1 MRRNVPGLTPVVP
14 YVTIRYMQCSN
25 LKKARQALGLT
36 QEQLAERL
44 RTTRQTIA
52 RYELGTHRIPFAVQL
67 AVDHLT
73 SAPRIPLSGTVA
85 AGDPIEPIPQT
96 EVVEV
101 PPGMMGR
108 GETFALKVKG
118 ESMRDEGILPGDL
131 VIVRKQSTARNGQ
144 TVIALVNNEATIK
157 TYYRK
162 GATVELRPA
171 NDTMKPIIVKPAD
184 SLRIE
189 GLVIGVI
196 RYCVK

>member
-1 MRRNVPGLTPVVP
+1 
-14 YVTIRYMQCSN
+14 MQSRN

-36 QEQLAERL
+36 QEELAERL

-52 RYELGTHRIPFAVQL
+52 RYELGTHRIPFAVEL

-85 AGDPIEPIPQT
+85 AGDPIEPIAQM

-108 GETFALKVKG
+108 GETFALRVKG

-131 VIVRKQSTARNGQ
+131 VIVQKQSTARNGQ

-162 GATVELRPA
+162 GSTVELRPA
-171 NDTMKPIIVKPAD
+171 NDAMAPIILQPTD
-184 SLRIE
+184 SLQIE

-196 RYCVK
+196 RYCKK

>member
-1 MRRNVPGLTPVVP
+1 MRLND
-14 YVTIRYMQCSN
+14 

-52 RYELGTHRIPFAVQL
+52 RYEIGTHRVPFAVQL

-108 GETFALKVKG
+108 GETFALRVKG
-118 ESMRDEGILPGDL
+118 DSMRDEGILPGDL
-131 VIVRKQSTARNGQ
+131 VIVQKQSTARNGQ

-162 GATVELRPA
+162 GTIVELRPA
-171 NDTMKPIIVKPAD
+171 NDAMKPIIVESTD

-196 RYCVK
+196 RYCAK

>member
-1 MRRNVPGLTPVVP
+1 MRSTD
-14 YVTIRYMQCSN
+14 
-25 LKKARQALGLT
+25 LKKARHVLGFTQA
-36 QEQLAERL
+36 QLAERL

-52 RYELGTHRIPFAVQL
+52 RYELGTHRVPFAVQL

-73 SAPRIPLSGTVA
+73 SPPRIPLSGTVA
-85 AGDPIEPIPQT
+85 AGDPIEPIPQM

-108 GETFALKVKG
+108 GETFALRVTG

-131 VIVRKQSTARNGQ
+131 VIVQKQSTARNGQ

-171 NDTMKPIIVKPAD
+171 NDAMKSIIVKPTD

>member
-1 MRRNVPGLTPVVP
+1 
-14 YVTIRYMQCSN
+14 MQAIH
-25 LKKARQALGLT
+25 LKKARGVLGFT

-52 RYELGTHRIPFAVQL
+52 RYEIGTHRIPFAVQL

-73 SAPRIPLSGTVA
+73 AAPRIPLSGIVA

-101 PPGMMGR
+101 PAGMMGR
-108 GETFALKVKG
+108 GETFALRVKG

-131 VIVRKQSTARNGQ
+131 VIVQKQSTARNGQ
-144 TVIALVNNEATIK
+144 TVIALINNEATIK

-162 GATVELRPA
+162 GMTVELRPA
-171 NDTMKPIIVKPAD
+171 NETMKPLIIKPTD
-184 SLRIE
+184 SVRIE

-196 RYCVK
+196 RYCKK

>member
-1 MRRNVPGLTPVVP
+1 
-14 YVTIRYMQCSN
+14 MQPDD
-25 LKKARQALGLT
+25 LRKVRQTLGLT

-44 RTTRQTIA
+44 KTTRQTIA
-52 RYELGTHRIPFAVQL
+52 RYELGTHKIPFAVRL

-73 SAPRIPLSGTVA
+73 AGARIPLAGMVA

-101 PPGMMGR
+101 PPGMVGR
-108 GETFALKVKG
+108 GETFALRVKG
-118 ESMRDEGILPGDL
+118 ESMRNEGILPGDL
-131 VIVRKQSTARNGQ
+131 VIVQKQTTARNGQ
-144 TVIALVNNEATIK
+144 TVIALVNDEATIK

-162 GATVELRPA
+162 GGMIELRPA
-171 NDTMKPIIVKPAD
+171 NETMKPIVLKPTD

-196 RYCVK
+196 RYCKK

>member
-1 MRRNVPGLTPVVP
+1 MRPAD
-14 YVTIRYMQCSN
+14 
-25 LKKARQALGLT
+25 LKKARQTLGLT

-44 RTTRQTIA
+44 QTTRQTIA
-52 RYELGTHRIPFAVQL
+52 RYEIGTHRVPFAVRL

-73 SAPRIPLSGTVA
+73 SAPRIPLSGIVA
-85 AGDPIEPIPQT
+85 AGDPIEPVPQT

-108 GETFALKVKG
+108 GETFALRVKG

-131 VIVRKQSTARNGQ
+131 VIVQKQSTARNGQ
-144 TVIALVNNEATIK
+144 TVIALINNEATIK

-162 GATVELRPA
+162 DTTVELRPA
-171 NDTMKPIIVKPAD
+171 NEAMKPIIVKPAD
-184 SLRIE
+184 SFRIA

>member
-1 MRRNVPGLTPVVP
+1 
-14 YVTIRYMQCSN
+14 
-25 LKKARQALGLT
+25 
-36 QEQLAERL
+36 
-44 RTTRQTIA
+44 
-52 RYELGTHRIPFAVQL
+52 
-67 AVDHLT
+67 
-73 SAPRIPLSGTVA
+73 
-85 AGDPIEPIPQT
+85 
-96 EVVEV
+96 
-101 PPGMMGR
+101 MMGR
-108 GETFALKVKG
+108 GETFALRVKG

>member
-1 MRRNVPGLTPVVP
+1 MRS
-14 YVTIRYMQCSN
+14 ID

-36 QEQLAERL
+36 QEQLAERF
-44 RTTRQTIA
+44 RTSRQTIA

-67 AVDHLT
+67 AVEHLT
-73 SAPRIPLSGTVA
+73 SAPRVPLSGTVA

-101 PPGMMGR
+101 PPGMMVR
-108 GETFALKVKG
+108 GETYALKVKG

-131 VIVRKQSTARNGQ
+131 VIVQRQSTARNGQ
-144 TVIALVNNEATIK
+144 TVIALINNEATIK

-162 GATVELRPA
+162 GDAVELRPA
-171 NDTMKPIIVKPAD
+171 NDTMKPIIVKPTD
-184 SLRIE
+184 TLQIE

-196 RYCVK
+196 RYCNK

>member
-1 MRRNVPGLTPVVP
+1 
-14 YVTIRYMQCSN
+14 MQCSD
-25 LKKARQALGLT
+25 LKRARQTLGLT
-36 QEQLAERL
+36 QEQLADRL

-73 SAPRIPLSGTVA
+73 SAPRIPLSGIVA
-85 AGDPIEPIPQT
+85 AGDPIDPIPQT

-108 GETFALKVKG
+108 GETFALRVKG

-131 VIVRKQSTARNGQ
+131 VIVQKQSTARNGQ

-162 GATVELRPA
+162 GANVELRPA
-171 NDTMKPIIVKPAD
+171 NEAMKPIIVKPTD

-196 RYCVK
+196 RYCTK

>member
-1 MRRNVPGLTPVVP
+1 MHSTD
-14 YVTIRYMQCSN
+14 
-25 LKKARQALGLT
+25 LKKARQVLSLT
-36 QEQLAERL
+36 QEQLATRL

-52 RYELGTHRIPFAVQL
+52 RYEIGTHRIPFAVQL
-67 AVDHLT
+67 AVEHLA

-101 PPGMMGR
+101 PPGMIGR
-108 GETFALKVKG
+108 GETYALKVKG

-131 VIVRKQSTARNGQ
+131 VIVKKQSTARNGQ

-162 GATVELRPA
+162 GDTVELRPA
-171 NDTMKPIIVKPAD
+171 NDAMKPITVKPTD
-184 SLRIE
+184 TLRIE

-196 RYCVK
+196 RYCNK

>member
-1 MRRNVPGLTPVVP
+1 MR
-14 YVTIRYMQCSN
+14 SN
-25 LKKARQALGLT
+25 DLKKARQALGLT
-36 QEQLAERL
+36 QERLAERL
-44 RTTRQTIA
+44 QTTRQTIA
-52 RYELGTHRIPFAVQL
+52 RYEIGTHRVPFAVRL

-108 GETFALKVKG
+108 GETFALRVKG
-118 ESMRDEGILPGDL
+118 ESMRDEGILHGDL
-131 VIVRKQSTARNGQ
+131 VIVQKQSTARNGQ

-162 GATVELRPA
+162 GAIVELRPA
-171 NDTMKPIIVKPAD
+171 NDAMKPIIVKPAD
-184 SLRIE
+184 SFRIT

-196 RYCVK
+196 RYCAK

>member
-1 MRRNVPGLTPVVP
+1 
-14 YVTIRYMQCSN
+14 MQPN
-25 LKKARQALGLT
+25 DLKKARRTLGLT

-44 RTTRQTIA
+44 KTTRQTIA
-52 RYELGTHRIPFAVQL
+52 RYELGTHKIPFAVRL

-73 SAPRIPLSGTVA
+73 AGASIPLAGIVA

-96 EVVEV
+96 EIVEV
-101 PPGMMGR
+101 PPGMVGR
-108 GETFALKVKG
+108 GETFALRVKG

-131 VIVRKQSTARNGQ
+131 VIVQKQATARNGQ

-162 GATVELRPA
+162 GNMIELRPA
-171 NDTMKPIIVKPAD
+171 NEAMTPIALKPTD

-196 RYCVK
+196 RYCKK

>member
-1 MRRNVPGLTPVVP
+1 MRSTD
-14 YVTIRYMQCSN
+14 
-25 LKKARQALGLT
+25 LKKARHVLLLT
-36 QEQLAERL
+36 QEQLASRL

-52 RYELGTHRIPFAVQL
+52 RYETGTHRIPFAVQL
-67 AVDHLT
+67 AVEHLG

-101 PPGMMGR
+101 PPGMISR
-108 GETFALKVKG
+108 GETYALKVKG
-118 ESMRDEGILPGDL
+118 ESMRDEGILSGDV
-131 VIVRKQSTARNGQ
+131 VIVRRQATARNGQ

-162 GATVELRPA
+162 GETVELRPA
-171 NDTMKPIIVKPAD
+171 NDAMESIIVKPTD
-184 SLRIE
+184 TLKIE

-196 RYCVK
+196 RYCNK